1 MAFFVVSH
9 AYNNV
14 DVSIGLRHHPVESLI
29 RGIFFFMAFLVC
41 SAPIYAGMIFQTLI
55 VLASAFIHANIA
67 LPTKVDHILNYT
79 IFLQIC
85 IKYTASGNS
94 LILTAIMVLYFRYRN
109 RLLGTFLKLPHTVIR
124 YELDKYYSNQQDEDF
139 TKQLK
144 SPYLKMKKTTDK
156 GISTTKIP

>member
-1 MAFFVVSH
+1 VSH
-9 AYNNV
+9 AYINI
-14 DVSIGLRHHPVESLI
+14 DMSIGLRHHPGERLI

-79 IFLQIC
+79 FFLQIC

-94 LILTAIMVLYFRYRN
+94 LMVTAIMALSFRYRN

-124 YELDKYYSNQQDEDF
+124 YELDKYYPNQQDEDF

-144 SPYLKMKKTTDK
+144 SPYLKMKKNNR
-156 GISTTKIP
+156 